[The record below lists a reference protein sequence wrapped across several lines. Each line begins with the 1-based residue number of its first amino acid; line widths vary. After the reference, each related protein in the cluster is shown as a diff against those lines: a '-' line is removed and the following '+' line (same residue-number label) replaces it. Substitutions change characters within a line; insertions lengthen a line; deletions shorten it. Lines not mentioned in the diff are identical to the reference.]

1 MNFFVWIQFAL
12 VCIVGAMSPGPSLA
26 LVIRNNINYNR
37 LAGIMTS
44 IGHGLGIA
52 VYATMAVFGLG
63 LILQTNQSLFVIIQ
77 VLGLVFLFFL
87 GVLFILQKQSDEII
101 NENQNQNQINSFFQG
116 FLIAVINPKIL
127 IWFTA
132 IYSQF
137 ISIEADLTFNI
148 ILISTA
154 SIIDAIWY
162 IIISIIITGYGVK
175 NFLIDKKQLIQKST
189 GLILLIISL
198 SLLFNIINYDSL
210 ELLKNSSP

>member
-1 MNFFVWIQFAL
+1 MSLFIWFQFAL

-63 LILQTNQSLFVIIQ
+63 LILQTNQSLFLLIQ
-77 VLGLVFLFFL
+77 VLGLIFLFFL
-87 GVLFILQKQSDEII
+87 GVLFIFQKNSVEII
-101 NENQNQNQINSFFQG
+101 DKNKDQKQINSFFQG
-116 FLIAVINPKIL
+116 FLIAIINPKIL

-137 ISIEADLTFNI
+137 ISVEANMTFNI

-154 SIIDAIWY
+154 SIIDATWY
-162 IIISIIITGYGVK
+162 IIISLIITGYGIK
-175 NFLIDKKQLIQKST
+175 NFLIDKKDLIQKIT

-198 SLLFNIINYDSL
+198 SLLLNIIS
-210 ELLKNSSP
+210 

>member
-63 LILQTNQSLFVIIQ
+63 LILQTNQSLFLLIQ
-77 VLGLVFLFFL
+77 VLGLIFLFFL
-87 GVLFILQKQSDEII
+87 GVLFIFQKNSGEVIDKNNDQK
-101 NENQNQNQINSFFQG
+101 QINSFFQG
-116 FLIAVINPKIL
+116 FLIAIINPKIL

-137 ISIEADLTFNI
+137 ISVEANMIFNI

-154 SIIDAIWY
+154 SIIDATWY
-162 IIISIIITGYGVK
+162 IIISLIITSYGVK
-175 NFLIDKKQLIQKST
+175 NFLIDKKDLIQKIT
-189 GLILLIISL
+189 GFILLIISL
-198 SLLFNIINYDSL
+198 ILLLNIIS
-210 ELLKNSSP
+210 

>member
-1 MNFFVWIQFAL
+1 MNFFVWSQFAL
-12 VCIVGAMSPGPSLA
+12 VCIIGAMSPGPSLA

-52 VYATMAVFGLG
+52 VYATIAVFGLE
-63 LILQTNQSLFVIIQ
+63 LILQANQSLFLIIQ
-77 VLGLVFLFFL
+77 VLGLIFLFFL
-87 GVLFILQKQSDEII
+87 GILFIFQKQSDEII
-101 NENQNQNQINSFFQG
+101 SENKSQNQIHSFFQG

-137 ISIEADLTFNI
+137 ISIEANIIFNI

-162 IIISIIITGYGVK
+162 IIISIIITGYGLK
-175 NFLIDKKQLIQKST
+175 NFLIDRKQLIQKST
-189 GLILLIISL
+189 GFILLIISL
-198 SLLFNIINYDSL
+198 SLLFNIINY
-210 ELLKNSSP
+210 